1 MNISHESEVM
11 QNPWQD
17 KYDNLRVAG
26 NAPCPTEFL

>member
-17 KYDNLRVAG
+17 KNDNPRVAG
-26 NAPCPTEFL
+26 NDPRPTEFL